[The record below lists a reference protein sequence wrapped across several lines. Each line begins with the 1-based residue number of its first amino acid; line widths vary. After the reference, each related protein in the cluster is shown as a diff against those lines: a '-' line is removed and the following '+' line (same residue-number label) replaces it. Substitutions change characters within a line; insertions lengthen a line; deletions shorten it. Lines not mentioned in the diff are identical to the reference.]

1 MSGNQH
7 TLRNLQW
14 IIWSVLF
21 GMLFFYILET
31 ENSFA
36 EACNYSINT
45 VLYYAII
52 IYGNALWL
60 MPRLYRKKKY
70 LLYGGS
76 VLLLLVGITF
86 VRLQVQSYI
95 WYTWIIKKPYH
106 HFLKDYA
113 YMFIIHSLLYVLSVA
128 FRYTLDFFQI
138 EQQQEKLLKQHA
150 EAQLNLLKA
159 QVQPHFLFNTLNNI
173 YFVAQRESQATADL
187 LEKLSSIMRYFL
199 EQGPQHKISLAD
211 ELDFI
216 NNYIELEKMRIRY
229 PVHVAMNIDA
239 GNGEFRLPPMLLIPL
254 VENVFKHGIDK
265 SKEDNYIS
273 IDLRITDRFHFEVK
287 NTLPEAVRQ
296 SDMECGTGLKNLS
309 ERLRIL
315 YAGDFV
321 LKSSRV
327 GNLYVSSLN
336 IPL

>member
-1 MSGNQH
+1 
-7 TLRNLQW
+7 
-14 IIWSVLF
+14 
-21 GMLFFYILET
+21 MLFFYILET

-45 VLYYAII
+45 IFYYALIV
-52 IYGNALWL
+52 YGNALWL

-70 LLYGGS
+70 LLYVLS
-76 VLLLLVGITF
+76 VLLLLAGITF
-86 VRLQVQSYI
+86 IRIQVQSYI
-95 WYTWIIKKPYH
+95 WYNWIIKKPYH
-106 HFLKDYA
+106 LAFKDYA
-113 YMFIIHSLLYVLSVA
+113 YTFIIHSLLYVLSVA
-128 FRYTLDFFQI
+128 FRFTLDFFHI

-173 YFVAQRESQATADL
+173 YFVAQRESPATADL

-199 EQGPQHKISLAD
+199 EQGPQSKILLTD
-211 ELDFI
+211 ELAFI
-216 NNYIELEKMRIRY
+216 SDYIELEKMRIRY
-229 PVHVAMNIDA
+229 PVGVTMNIETRHND
-239 GNGEFRLPPMLLIPL
+239 LLIPPMLLIPL

-265 SKEDNYIS
+265 SSENNS
-273 IDLRITDRFHFEVK
+273 ITIELQAGHRLHFEVR
-287 NTLPEAVRQ
+287 NSMPGPSARAEVEGGR
-296 SDMECGTGLKNLS
+296 GLKNLS

-321 LKSSRV
+321 LKSGPV
-327 GNLYVSSLN
+327 GDMYMSSLN